1 MLFISNGAQLLEKK
15 IETARRRMFL
25 FSDDV
30 EPPTNKSS
38 YPEMIDTINKSR
50 SFCALVNA
58 QNEMQCVRGA
68 GWKGNRLYYNYAPS
82 IRKSGFSQ
90 NYGSPTV
97 SAIDMFC
104 RYYAIG
110 KLDAGAGTAQEGRGS
125 LLDSYGSINPIV
137 PAYYDMVLPA
147 FDGST
152 FTKSLYS
159 VPTTS
164 AGMTSS
170 SGGTIYGGGGSGI
183 GRWSRS
189 ETSYLQNIGITSLNI
204 AADTATVTTNVM
216 TLDPLYAGTPYDHQT
231 FANTIFPRL
240 FQPYAS
246 STYGSYY
253 FSGGGWSYTTSYSGA
268 AIGSSAAQAD
278 AVYFGQGTHE
288 DTPSYGI
295 KWGAMPIAFARTAPV
310 YVVVSKSGVDFD
322 VASDIDPNEVPVAS
336 MNTYSPHVV
345 ERRFLM

>member
-1 MLFISNGAQLLEKK
+1 MLFVSNGAQLLEKK

-68 GWKGNRLYYNYAPS
+68 GWKDNRLYYNYAPS
-82 IRKSGFSQ
+82 IRKSGFSE

-110 KLDAGAGTAQEGRGS
+110 KLDSGAGTAQEGRGS

-152 FTKSLYS
+152 FTRSLYS

-170 SGGTIYGGGGSGI
+170 DGGTIYGGGGSGI
-183 GRWSRS
+183 GRWTRS
-189 ETSYLQNIGITSLNI
+189 GSSYLQNVGITSLNI

-216 TLDPLYAGTPYDHQT
+216 TLASLYAGVPYDHQT
-231 FANTIFPRL
+231 FSNTIFPRL

-268 AIGSSAAQAD
+268 AIGSSAAQPD

-295 KWGAMPIAFARTAPV
+295 KWGAMPIAFERKAPA
-310 YVVVSKSGVDFD
+310 YVVLSRAGVDFD
-322 VASDIDPNEVPVAS
+322 VAADINPNEVPNATLKS
-336 MNTYSPHVV
+336 YTSISIKSQY
-345 ERRFLM
+345 RL